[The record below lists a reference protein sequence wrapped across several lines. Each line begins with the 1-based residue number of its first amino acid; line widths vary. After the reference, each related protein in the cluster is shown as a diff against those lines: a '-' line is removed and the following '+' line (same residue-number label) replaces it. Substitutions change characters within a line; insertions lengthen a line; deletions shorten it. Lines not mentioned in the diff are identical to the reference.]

1 MDQNSTIDQKIEA
14 FLVEGCGRCDFYR
27 TPQCKVIQW
36 NEVLIHLRD
45 IVLESALVEEFKW
58 SQPCYTYQGKNV
70 IIISALKSNAFIS
83 FFKGSLLADKYNV
96 LKAPGENS
104 QSGRY
109 MPFDSV
115 AQVESQKAWIRE
127 YIAEAIELEKQGKK
141 VAFKTES
148 EPIPVELEEK
158 FAAEPDFEK
167 AFHALT
173 PGRKRGYLLH
183 FNQAKQSATR
193 TARIEKYAAMIR
205 QGKGM
210 HDDFK

>member
-1 MDQNSTIDQKIEA
+1 MDQNSAIYQKIEA

-36 NEVLIHLRD
+36 NEVLIHLRA
-45 IVLESALVEEFKW
+45 IALESALVEEFKW

-96 LKAPGENS
+96 LKAPGKSS
-104 QSGRY
+104 QAGRY

-115 AQVESQKAWIRE
+115 AQVESRKTWIQE

-148 EPIPVELEEK
+148 EPIPAELEER
-158 FAAEPDFEK
+158 FTAEPYFKE
-167 AFHALT
+167 AFYALT
-173 PGRKRGYLLH
+173 RGRQRGYLLY

-193 TARIEKYAAMIR
+193 AARIEKYAAMIR

-210 HDDFK
+210 HDNFK